1 MSHDDDEPL
10 TLLGRRIPPWARV
23 DVVVIGP
30 GERRRFDA
38 DEWRDA
44 LVVVEVGDVAL
55 EGGSGRRCRFETGS
69 VLWLDD
75 LPLAAL
81 CNEGDATAV
90 LVAVSRRRRPDC
102 GGANL
107 GGDDGDGEAVSGA

>member
-1 MSHDDDEPL
+1 VGHDDEPL
-10 TLLGRRIPPWARV
+10 TLLGRRLPPWARV
-23 DVVVIGP
+23 DVVVIEP
-30 GERRRFDA
+30 GERRVFDA
-38 DEWRDA
+38 EEWRDA

-81 CNEGDATAV
+81 CNEGDVTAV
-90 LVAVSRRRRPDC
+90 LVAVSRRPS
-102 GGANL
+102 
-107 GGDDGDGEAVSGA
+107 DDGQRVSDA